1 MKSLHELVYEKLHI
15 DKNSK
20 LKAPLKIEPVD
31 STVERNITVAMREST
46 PSKEMSHERKMK
58 EYMQKGSKPSRLV
71 NDIKDNKKLIN
82 RWFCAVKLEWDDAIQ
97 TFGDA
102 VAARCGFTLEQLHGY
117 ILKLYNNLSNSRFL
131 DMRDHYQHYL
141 DLYHIEHN

>member
-20 LKAPLKIEPVD
+20 LKTPLKIEPVD
-31 STVERNITVAMREST
+31 SNVERDIRVAMREST
-46 PSKEMSHERKMK
+46 PGKEVAHERKMK
-58 EYMQKGSKPSRLV
+58 GYMEKGSKPSRLV

-97 TFGDA
+97 TFGEA
-102 VAARCGFTLEQLHGY
+102 VSQRCGFTQEQLHGY
-117 ILKLYNNLSNSRFL
+117 ILKLYNELLNSRFP
-131 DMRDHYQHYL
+131 DMRDHCLHYL
-141 DLYHIEHN
+141 ELYHIEHN